1 MIYLEINDRSGEI
14 QVYLEGTYS
23 LRDLIDIIAEN
34 ADSESDTEDTSIDSD
49 TDLGEGSEDEDNSL
63 IGRLIKL
70 G

>member
-1 MIYLEINDRSGEI
+1 MIYIEIADRSGDI

-23 LRDLIDIIAEN
+23 LQDLVDIIAEN
-34 ADSESDTEDTSIDSD
+34 ADEFSDTTEPSTPSDSD
-49 TDLGEGSEDEDNSL
+49 TEDNSL